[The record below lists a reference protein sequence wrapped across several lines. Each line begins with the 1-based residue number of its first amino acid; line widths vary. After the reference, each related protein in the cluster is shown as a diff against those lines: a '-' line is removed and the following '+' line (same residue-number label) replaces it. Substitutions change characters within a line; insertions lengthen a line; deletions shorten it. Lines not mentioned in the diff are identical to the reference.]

1 VKIFPTHIVTAAG
14 VVVKENKNILMVR
27 THRGG
32 WVFPGGQVEVGENLI
47 QAVTREIKE
56 ESNIDIT
63 VGKLFAVSSNTGTYE
78 GYNGYGMVPTKVM
91 FDFICRYEGGELSVS
106 EETSDS
112 AWIPKEKVMAMITAP
127 AIKARFQAYLEFDG
141 GVKYYDYI
149 VRPEFVVKEERN
161 I

>member
-1 VKIFPTHIVTAAG
+1 MRTFPTHIVTAAG
-14 VVVKENKNILMVR
+14 VVVKNKKDILMVR

-47 QAVTREIKE
+47 QAVIREVKE

-63 VGKLFAVSSNTGTYE
+63 VGKLFSVSSNTGTYE

-91 FDFICRYEGGELSVS
+91 FDFICEYAGGDLSIS
-106 EETSDS
+106 EETSET
-112 AWIPKEKVMAMITAP
+112 AWIPREKVIDMITSP
-127 AIKARFQAYLEFDG
+127 AVKTRFQAYLRFDG
-141 GVKYYDYI
+141 SVKYYEYI
-149 VRPEFVVKEERN
+149 VRPEFMMKEERN